1 MGGVLTPE
9 THWRNENCSESSLMR
24 QTRVTRTL
32 GTYITSHHSTAQHTQ
47 TQKKTQKDTK
57 NYTKGHKKL
66 HKRTQKLH
74 KRTQR
79 ITQKDTKITHKD
91 TKAMYARGC
100 SLRGEVRSSLW
111 CDLLCGIGACR
122 MLNTTKLSVLCIG
135 EICMCV

>member
-1 MGGVLTPE
+1 MGGVLTSE
-9 THWRNENCSESSLMR
+9 THWRNENLSESSLMR

-32 GTYITSHHSTAQHTQ
+32 GTYITSHHITAQHTQ
-47 TQKKTQKDTK
+47 TQKKHKRTQKK
-57 NYTKGHKKL
+57 

-79 ITQKDTKITHKD
+79 ITQKNTKDTHKD
-91 TKAMYARGC
+91 TKAMYGRGC
-100 SLRGEVRSSLW
+100 CVRGEVRSSLW

-122 MLNTTKLSVLCIG
+122 MLNNTKLSVLCIG